1 METVQSATIID
12 RDHAPVFELHGLRVT
27 GGASPSRGAR
37 ETSVW
42 KLALAPGTPAVAHA
56 VTREEIFVCVSG
68 RAELKLGG
76 ETRPIGPGDT
86 LIIPADTQFSLG
98 NPYADVFEA
107 VVAFPIGGMA
117 VTAEGTFTP
126 PWAT

>member
-1 METVQSATIID
+1 MESAKFATIIEH
-12 RDHAPVFELHGLRVT
+12 DHAPVFELPGLRVT

-42 KLALAPGTPAVAHA
+42 KLALAPGTPAVPHA

-68 RAELKLGG
+68 RAELKIGG
-76 ETRPIGPGDT
+76 ETRQLGPGDT
-86 LIIPADTQFSLG
+86 LIIPADAQFSLG
-98 NPYADVFEA
+98 NPHADAFEA